1 MKNFVEIIAE
11 NSQDIQKI
19 KMSRIDIKQNKNGDT
34 DLDSVLQ
41 YINNLTDNIQSN
53 ITRTNQ
59 LCNEY
64 TRDISNG
71 IQRQIE
77 ELNKRIEDLEKK

>member
-41 YINNLTDNIQSN
+41 YINNLQIIYNQILQEQINYAMNIQEIYLMVFKDKLKS
-53 ITRTNQ
+53 
-59 LCNEY
+59 
-64 TRDISNG
+64 
-71 IQRQIE
+71 
-77 ELNKRIEDLEKK
+77 

>member
-1 MKNFVEIIAE
+1 MKNFVGIIAE